1 MPMKE
6 ICSGVKDFGHFHKQ
20 TNKSHRQLNNRYKSR
35 LLYCR
40 HNRNQVVE
48 LFPQYSG
55 KHIIKKR
62 VKKDII
68 TNIIILIASVL
79 NISMNEINGELDK
92 LFQPQTSVVKSIESK
107 KTHDLGDLHRMIESL
122 ADKVKIL
129 EADAEKVK
137 ALQHKVGLLESDIV
151 LLKRD
156 NSRLKL
162 LLETSPP
169 LSSVLSPN
177 NDDVPSINNPQVLQT
192 RFSVFTHNSFSA
204 LSDECDSGS
213 EEEVDPDKSDSHQ
226 DNLNTPSSINNQ
238 ISNRLQNSDETTASF
253 PTTPNNA
260 TTGTNQNKILPSTNN
275 QPGKELQNSE
285 EDIES
290 ISTTP
295 NNTATV
301 TNQDTQI
308 TSSSTNNQPSNR
320 LRNNEENRKDK
331 IAEISILNIPSKS
344 SPPQPQL
351 PNNASARVTAQ
362 IYIRIPGNPFERE
375 IRNTLTNQ
383 GIPSEEV
390 LIKEL
395 SRTPNWVSFA
405 ITISKGFEYVPYKL
419 NQWPTGTSVQPF
431 HGSKQW
437 TQPGYSTK
445 YPKLQSYQNKQ
456 QRANGTIPYTRDY
469 RKRHDTNLSYR
480 RPRTRDFSW
489 SDGSYNPRHSPRHTN
504 FGKARS
510 YHGTYSNQ
518 RYTSNGRYRHQDPW
532 ANPRT
537 HYNDE
542 FPAESHSRNYNYDY
556 GYHPNETW

>member
-1 MPMKE
+1 M
-6 ICSGVKDFGHFHKQ
+6 
-20 TNKSHRQLNNRYKSR
+20 
-35 LLYCR
+35 
-40 HNRNQVVE
+40 
-48 LFPQYSG
+48 
-55 KHIIKKR
+55 
-62 VKKDII
+62 
-68 TNIIILIASVL
+68 
-79 NISMNEINGELDK
+79 
-92 LFQPQTSVVKSIESK
+92 
-107 KTHDLGDLHRMIESL
+107 
-122 ADKVKIL
+122 
-129 EADAEKVK
+129 
-137 ALQHKVGLLESDIV
+137 
-151 LLKRD
+151 D
-156 NSRLKL
+156 NSICNQ
-162 LLETSPP
+162 
-169 LSSVLSPN
+169 SVLSAIIKTTNFAAIKHKNQRRKDPEKTPYIN
-177 NDDVPSINNPQVLQT
+177 HPIGVAYLLVESGLEDV
-192 RFSVFTHNSFSA
+192 SVIQAA
-204 LSDECDSGS
+204 LLHDTVEDTDTSN
-213 EEEVDPDKSDSHQ
+213 EELVTVFGEKVAGIVAE
-226 DNLNTPSSINNQ
+226 DN
-238 ISNRLQNSDETTASF
+238 
-253 PTTPNNA
+253 
-260 TTGTNQNKILPSTNN
+260 
-275 QPGKELQNSE
+275 
-285 EDIES
+285 
-290 ISTTP
+290 
-295 NNTATV
+295 
-301 TNQDTQI
+301 QI

-320 LRNNEENRKDK
+320 LQNNEENRKDK
-331 IAEISILNIPSKS
+331 IAAVSILNIPSKS

-395 SRTPNWVSFA
+395 SRKPNWVSFA

-431 HGSKQW
+431 RGGKQW

-456 QRANGTIPYTRDY
+456 QRANETIPYTRDY
-469 RKRHDTNLSYR
+469 RKRHDTILSYR

-542 FPAESHSRNYNYDY
+542 FPAESHSRNYDYDY